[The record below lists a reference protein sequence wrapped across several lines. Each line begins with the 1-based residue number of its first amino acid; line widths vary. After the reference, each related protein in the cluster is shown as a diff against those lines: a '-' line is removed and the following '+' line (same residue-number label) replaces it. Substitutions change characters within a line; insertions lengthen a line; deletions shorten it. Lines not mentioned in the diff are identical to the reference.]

1 MAGSLLDTHTLLWSV
16 GDPGRLS
23 AAVAAIL
30 RSSSSTAYVS
40 VVSLWE
46 IAIKEGRGSL
56 ELSPSARR
64 LFEEGGLAD
73 YGFVL
78 LPVEVEHLNEL
89 RRLPSSATTH
99 GDPFDRMLAAQ
110 ARAEGFELL
119 SADTKL
125 DAYGVR
131 RVW

>member
-1 MAGSLLDTHTLLWSV
+1 MRGSLLDTHTLLWSV
-16 GDPGRLS
+16 GDRS
-23 AAVAAIL
+23 KAIF
-30 RSSSSTAYVS
+30 VS
-40 VVSLWE
+40 VVSLWK

-56 ELSPSARR
+56 ELTPSVRR
-64 LFEEGGLAD
+64 LFDEGGFYD

-78 LPVEVEHLNEL
+78 LRVEIAHLDAL
-89 RRLPSSATTH
+89 RRLPPSAATH

-110 ARAEGFELL
+110 ARAEGLELL
-119 SADTKL
+119 SADAKM